1 MERKGRR
8 ANIVSAWPISL
19 RHYDLRSVVRP
30 DPLSLRSLSICIRYT
45 DRIRARGSSR
55 KWRAPISFPTLQ
67 GLLPRRDISEET
79 KKSGEVSCACKNIRV
94 DFG

>member
-55 KWRAPISFPTLQ
+55 KCRAPISFPTLQ

-79 KKSGEVSCACKNIRV
+79 KKSEEVSCACKNIRV